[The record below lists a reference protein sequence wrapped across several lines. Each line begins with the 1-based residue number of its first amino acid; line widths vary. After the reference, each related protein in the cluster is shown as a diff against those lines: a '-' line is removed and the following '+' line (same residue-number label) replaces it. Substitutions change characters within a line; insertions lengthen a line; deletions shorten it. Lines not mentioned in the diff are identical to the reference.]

1 MKTTWNNGSE
11 NYRYAS
17 MDDLPDF
24 AKMLSDPEVG
34 RWLWFTPAPPE
45 MFKMFFTPLLEAQT
59 QQLHV
64 EERPHTAVFAVDDL
78 SETFLGQ
85 GAVLAVDGSQGG
97 FEIGFQLT
105 QKAWG
110 RGVGKRLAHFLC
122 AYAIHLCDAYRI
134 EGACLEGNAG
144 SRKILTD
151 LGLNLEGTRPGFRLR
166 DGVRH
171 TELLYGA
178 ELQEL
183 DSEIFSRTAAEL
195 GMLSPNSKSC

>member
-11 NYRYAS
+11 CYRYATEN
-17 MDDLPDF
+17 DLPDF
-24 AKMLSDPEVG
+24 AEMLSDPEVG

-45 MFKMFFTPLLEAQT
+45 MFKMFFSPLLEAQAG
-59 QQLHV
+59 QL
-64 EERPHTAVFAVDDL
+64 ELAELPHTAVFTVDDL
-78 SETFLGQ
+78 SQTFLGQ
-85 GAVLAVDGSQGG
+85 GAILAIEGSPGG

-134 EGACLEGNAG
+134 EGACLEGNRG
-144 SRKILTD
+144 SRRILTD
-151 LGLNLEGTRPGFRLR
+151 LGLKLEGTRPGYRLR

-178 ELQEL
+178 EVRKL
-183 DSEIFSRTAAEL
+183 DCGEFDRTAREL
-195 GMLSPNSKSC
+195 GML